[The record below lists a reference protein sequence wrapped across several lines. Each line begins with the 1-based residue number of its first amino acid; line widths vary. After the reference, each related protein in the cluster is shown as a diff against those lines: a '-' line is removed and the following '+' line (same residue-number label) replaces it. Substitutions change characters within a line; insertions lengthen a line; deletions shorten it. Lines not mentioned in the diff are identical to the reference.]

1 MPGPTIARNYGEVSK
16 LVEANK
22 NSILEVNADGSI
34 RAQTLKEKIGN
45 LGLRITGRFT
55 ATKAEKDAK
64 VAIAISNLYNKAGYN
79 DGVAYFDPKNNKDYA
94 RFYKPQSIQKRVATK
109 EVKGRPSPKFQAA
122 VSNQPAP
129 SLKVPAQKVFFS
141 ALADQF
147 EKLSIDP
154 QYRQDSQGLEGLATT
169 YRKNGRYV
177 DESNVDSTLSKL
189 KEDLKGVGLQL
200 GKGPL
205 ENFDISK
212 GVVEWVQRSGSSK
225 ELDRYS

>member
-1 MPGPTIARNYGEVSK
+1 MVGPTIARNYGDVAK

-45 LGLRITGRFT
+45 LGLRITGKFT
-55 ATKAEKDAK
+55 ATKAEKDVKIAQ
-64 VAIAISNLYNKAGYN
+64 AIRNLYHKAGN
-79 DGVAYFDPKNNKDYA
+79 ADGSYFDPKNNKDFA
-94 RFYKPQSIQKRVATK
+94 RFFNPQSIQKRVATK

-129 SLKVPAQKVFFS
+129 SLKAPAQRVFLG
-141 ALADQF
+141 ALVEEF
-147 EKLSIDP
+147 IKLGNDP
-154 QYRQDSQGLEGLATT
+154 RYQQDAQALEGLAAT
-169 YRKNGRYV
+169 YRTNARYV

-212 GVVEWVQRSGSSK
+212 GVVEWVQRSGVSK
-225 ELDRYS
+225 DLDRYS